1 MSNTLVGHSYA
12 LFTIYLSG
20 EPGFT
25 PLLVKLSTSVR

>member
-20 EPGFT
+20 EPGFGYT
-25 PLLVKLSTSVR
+25 AFG